1 MGRVMQNVFPAAGA
15 ACAKVLKL
23 PEPSKVC
30 FEEPIEGQCVQ
41 SWGFPG
47 GASGKEP
54 TCQCRKQETRVRSLG
69 QEDPLEE
76 GIATHSSILACGEF
90 LSTENPVDRGAWR
103 ATVRGVAQSQTR
115 LT

>member
-47 GASGKEP
+47 GASGEEP
-54 TCQCRKQETRVRSLG
+54 ACQCRRCKRHGFNPWVGKIPWRREWRSIPVFFPGESHGQRSLAG
-69 QEDPLEE
+69 YSLEGLRE
-76 GIATHSSILACGEF
+76 SDMTEAT
-90 LSTENPVDRGAWR
+90 
-103 ATVRGVAQSQTR
+103 
-115 LT
+115 

>member
-1 MGRVMQNVFPAAGA
+1 MGRVMWNVFPAVGA

-30 FEEPIEGQCVQ
+30 FEEPIAGQCVQ

-54 TCQCRKQETRVRSLG
+54 TCQCRKHETWVRSLSW
-69 QEDPLEE
+69 EDPLEK
-76 GIATHSSILACGEF
+76 GMATHSSILA
-90 LSTENPVDRGAWR
+90 WR
-103 ATVRGVAQSQTR
+103 IPWIEEPGRLQPTGSQSWTR
-115 LT
+115 LSDEAHVQS